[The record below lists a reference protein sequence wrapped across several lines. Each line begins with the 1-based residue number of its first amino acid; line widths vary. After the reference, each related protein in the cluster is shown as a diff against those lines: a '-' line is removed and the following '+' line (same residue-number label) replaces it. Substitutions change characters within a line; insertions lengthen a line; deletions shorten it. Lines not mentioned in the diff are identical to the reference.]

1 MVEKY
6 FNDVK
11 KFYKKHQKV
20 ISGLVYV
27 LMVFVVVYGISQDVY
42 AGFPIVVPYIVML
55 IFMIMAFARLYQWLM
70 KVSFDKKSDSPDD
83 DEKK

>member
-11 KFYKKHQKV
+11 KFYKKYQKV

-42 AGFPIVVPYIVML
+42 AGFPIAVPYIVML
-55 IFMIMAFARLYQWLM
+55 VFMIMAFTRLYQWIM
-70 KVSFDKKSDSPDD
+70 NVSFDKKSDSS
-83 DEKK
+83 DEHKKK